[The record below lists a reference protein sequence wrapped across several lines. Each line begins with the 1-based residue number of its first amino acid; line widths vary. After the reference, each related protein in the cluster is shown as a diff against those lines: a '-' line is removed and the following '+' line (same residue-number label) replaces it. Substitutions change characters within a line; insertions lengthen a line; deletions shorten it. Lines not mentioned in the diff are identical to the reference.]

1 MILQRLDQLWN
12 TVVIRA
18 LIYVALILMC
28 YLFGEFSVP
37 FIYRDF

>member
-1 MILQRLDQLWN
+1 MTVQRLDHLWN
-12 TVVIRA
+12 NVVIRA
-18 LIYVALILMC
+18 LIYVALILTC